1 MLTDLLT
8 RCFRLIWYKGVP
20 EKSPLFLKVLQW
32 LINLINGNSAG
43 YVHWFSVSGPSVTS
57 RYETSL
63 PESKALL

>member
-20 EKSPLFLKVLQW
+20 EKSPLFLKVLQR

-43 YVHWFSVSGPSVTS
+43 YVH
-57 RYETSL
+57 
-63 PESKALL
+63 